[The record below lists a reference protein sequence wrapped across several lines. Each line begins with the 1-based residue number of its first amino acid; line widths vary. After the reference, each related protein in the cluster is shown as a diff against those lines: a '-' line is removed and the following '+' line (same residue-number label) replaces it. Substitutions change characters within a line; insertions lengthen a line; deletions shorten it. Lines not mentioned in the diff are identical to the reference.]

1 MVINFRKIQYCLN
14 RIEDCRSYYIGGS
27 LCIDMMPY
35 APNVVLNRN
44 GRGFVY
50 GDLVP
55 TREKKFVMPKE
66 MHEKVL
72 EIYGVHKK
80 DKDED

>member
-1 MVINFRKIQYCLN
+1 MVINFRKIQYCLDN
-14 RIEDCRSYYIGGS
+14 IEKCRAYYLGGS

-35 APNVVLNRN
+35 APDVVLNKS

-55 TREKKFVMPKE
+55 HREKKFVMPPK
-66 MHEKVL
+66 MHKRVL
-72 EIYGVHKK
+72 EIYGIYKAK
-80 DKDED
+80 DV